1 MLTRLFQ
8 RSPVGLA
15 MWGFPMLVMRMVAG
29 AALVAAAL
37 GFSVQAQEQVA
48 FQPDFATARQLAAQ
62 TRKPL
67 VVHFWA
73 PWCEPC
79 LRMEHD
85 VFAQPG
91 LGTAVNP
98 QFVLVKVNADREPE
112 LVKQLQVET
121 LPTDVVLA
129 PDGRILAKLPGSQSP
144 AEYLERL
151 RDVAAGGNGLL
162 ENLAATPAPG
172 GAPDP
177 SAGPA
182 TPAVPPRNAEFRNV
196 QDRKTRRQPTLPYDQ
211 ALPPA
216 DVPPLQGPLAP
227 LQGNPPP
234 AEAALDPS
242 ASAGWVPTE
251 SGFPPATAS
260 EQVTMRPVAPPAP
273 SSGFVSMG
281 TPASEQIPL
290 APATQPLAE
299 ASSGMSP
306 AMGPPAAAWGPS
318 PVDPPTPAPSIGPQ
332 YAAGLPPGAA
342 SPGFAPPVPPQPQL
356 AAAPT
361 GPPVLGLDGYC
372 PVQLYEHYRWVP
384 GRPQWGAIY
393 EGRTYLFAGQQEQQ
407 MFLAD
412 PARYSPV
419 AAGFDPVLVLDQG
432 QQVPGRREF
441 GVVCDGRVFLF
452 ASEASRARFEQS
464 PDRYAAPVL
473 TAGRPATV
481 R

>member
-1 MLTRLFQ
+1 MLTRFITK
-8 RSPVGLA
+8 SPIGLA
-15 MWGFPMLVMRMVAG
+15 VWGFPMLVMRMVAG

-37 GFSVQAQEQVA
+37 GFSVQAQDQVA
-48 FQPDFATARQLAAQ
+48 FQPDFGTARQLAAQ
-62 TRKPL
+62 TRKLL

-85 VFAQPG
+85 VLGQPG
-91 LGTAVNP
+91 LGAAVNP
-98 QFVLVKVNADREPE
+98 QFVLVKVNADREAE
-112 LVKQLQVET
+112 LAKQLQVET
-121 LPTDVVLA
+121 LPTDVILA
-129 PDGRILAKLPGSQSP
+129 PDGRVLAKLPGSRTP

-162 ENLAATPAPG
+162 EHLAAAPAAPGIADPATGPAPG
-172 GAPDP
+172 VA
-177 SAGPA
+177 
-182 TPAVPPRNAEFRNV
+182 PPRNADFRDL
-196 QDRKTRRQPTLPYDQ
+196 QDRKSRRQPTLPYDQ

-227 LQGNPPP
+227 LQGSPPSV
-234 AEAALDPS
+234 EAAVDPS
-242 ASAGWVPTE
+242 ASAGLVPTE
-251 SGFPPATAS
+251 AGFPPATAS
-260 EQVTMRPVAPPAP
+260 EHVTMHPVTPPAPSAGVVSMGAAAPEQVPLAPVDQPLADASSGLSPAQGPPAGSWGPNPSVPAPQVPAMGPQYSGGAPVAPP
-273 SSGFVSMG
+273 
-281 TPASEQIPL
+281 Q
-290 APATQPLAE
+290 
-299 ASSGMSP
+299 
-306 AMGPPAAAWGPS
+306 
-318 PVDPPTPAPSIGPQ
+318 
-332 YAAGLPPGAA
+332 
-342 SPGFAPPVPPQPQL
+342 GFAPTAPPPQPQL
-356 AAAPT
+356 AVAPNQ
-361 GPPVLGLDGYC
+361 PPVLGLDGYC

-393 EGRTYLFAGQQEQQ
+393 EGHTYLFAGPQEQQ

-419 AAGFDPVLVLDQG
+419 AAGYDPVLVLEQG

-441 GVVCDGRVFLF
+441 GVVCDGRIYLF

-473 TAGRPATV
+473 TAGRPTTV